1 MINFR
6 IIARILSM
14 VLIAEGLLMLVSA
27 GISVL
32 LRDDTASSFLYSA
45 IITIVT
51 GIISFTPLRTDE
63 KVYGNR
69 EGYIIVTATWILFSI
84 FATLPFL
91 FSGSIDNFTDAFF
104 ESVSGFTTTGATIL
118 SELESLPKGILLW
131 RSLTQ
136 WAGGIGIIIISL
148 SVFPII
154 KSVNIQL
161 ATSEFSGQQA
171 DKIQPRFIE
180 SVKRLV
186 SIYILLTV
194 IQAALL
200 TLAGMPFFDAVCHSF
215 STLSTGGFSTN
226 SSGIAAFQTPWIKII
241 LTIFMFIA
249 GINLPLIYFALN
261 GNIKKITGNNEAGF
275 YLLLVLSFIF
285 VSSVI
290 LFFSEGFKPAR
301 ALSESIFHIVSII
314 STTGYYT
321 LNFSQWGNIMILII
335 FILMFTGGTSG
346 STAGGIKIIR
356 LLLITKNYRKEL
368 HRVIHPNAVIPVRLD
383 EHNVNQN
390 NIYYLLVF
398 ITLYFIIVCSGAF
411 IISLMGYDIVTSFS
425 TVASMLANI
434 GPGLGDF
441 GPFTNYASV
450 PVAGKYFL
458 AGLML
463 IGRLELLTFIILFS
477 KSFYRH

>member
-1 MINFR
+1 MLNFR
-6 IIARILSM
+6 IIARILST
-14 VLIAEGLLMLVSA
+14 VLIGEGLLMLGSS
-27 GISVL
+27 GISIL
-32 LRDDTASSFLYSA
+32 LKDGMASSFLYSA
-45 IITIVT
+45 IITFVT
-51 GIISFTPLRTDE
+51 GIIAFTPLRSEE

-69 EGYIIVTATWILFSI
+69 EGYIIVTSTWILFSL

-91 FSGSIDNFTDAFF
+91 FSGSIDNFTDALF

-118 SELESLPKGILLW
+118 TDLESLPKGILLW
-131 RSLTQ
+131 RSLIQ
-136 WAGGIGIIIISL
+136 WAGGIGIIFISL
-148 SVFPII
+148 SVFPLI

-161 ATSEFSGQQA
+161 AASEFSGQQA
-171 DKIQPRFIE
+171 DKIQPRFVE
-180 SVKRLV
+180 SAKRLV
-186 SIYILLTV
+186 SIYILLTG
-194 IQAALL
+194 IQTALL

-215 STLSTGGFSTN
+215 STLSTGGFSTS
-226 SSGIAAFQTPWIKII
+226 SSGIAAFQAPGIKII

-249 GINLPLIYFALN
+249 GINLPLIYFALK
-261 GNIKKITGNNEAGF
+261 GNFKKIAFNNEFGF
-275 YLLLVLSFIF
+275 YSLLIIAFIILSSAVLLLN
-285 VSSVI
+285 
-290 LFFSEGFKPAR
+290 EGFKPGK
-301 ALSESIFHIVSII
+301 ALSESAFHIVSII

-321 LNFSQWGNIMILII
+321 LNFNQWGNIMIMIL
-335 FILMFTGGTSG
+335 FILMFTGGTAG

-368 HRVIHPNAVIPVRLD
+368 HSVIHPNAIIPVRLD

-398 ITLYFIIVCSGAF
+398 ITLYFIIVCSGSF

-425 TVASMLANI
+425 TAASMLANI
-434 GPGLGDF
+434 GPGLGEF
-441 GPFTNYASV
+441 GPFSNYASV

-463 IGRLELLTFIILFS
+463 IGRLELLTFVILFS